1 MLYDVLIAY
10 IISFNLVD
18 IYATLWFINNNF
30 AIEANPL
37 MTEALEKGTIFFIFI
52 KLFLVVGGCYIL
64 QRNKDKRIARYSI
77 LTAFIVY
84 FILMLYFWFNLV
96 LVT

>member
-18 IYATLWFINNNF
+18 IYATLWFINNNL
-30 AIEANPL
+30 ATEANPL
-37 MTEALEKGTIFFIFI
+37 MVEALEKGTMFFIFT
-52 KLFLVVGGCYIL
+52 KLFLVVAGCYIL
-64 QRNKDKRIARYSI
+64 QKNKDKKIARYSI
-77 LTAFIVY
+77 LIAFVIY
-84 FILMLYFWFNLV
+84 LILMLYFWFNLV